1 MRKAIII
8 VSGIADGTTLFN
20 LVAMN
25 QHQQFYP
32 SSGWWCWKVNHS
44 NALGK
49 CAQILG
55 APAERNDEYFD
66 VISELREIGN
76 KHYDFVNEYYRSS
89 IESFNKEENV
99 DLLLIYGVDLE
110 KAKILQEDY
119 GAFTLMVS
127 STKSNKDFTELYDK
141 VLLWDDPNFT
151 NTVVDFLTILTK
163 DEVQLENKE

>member
-32 SSGWWCWKVNHS
+32 SPGWWTWKVNHS

-76 KHYDFVNEYYRSS
+76 KHYDFVNEYYRAS
-89 IESFNKEENV
+89 IASFNLKENV
-99 DLLLIYGVDLE
+99 DLLLVYGVDLE
-110 KAKILQEDY
+110 KAKTLQEDY

-127 STKSNKDFTELYDK
+127 STKSNKNFEDSYDK
-141 VLLWDDPNFT
+141 VLYWDAPTFT
-151 NTVVDFLTILTK
+151 QDVIDFLTILTS
-163 DEVQLENKE
+163 DEAKEKVE

>member
-1 MRKAIII
+1 MRKAIIV

-32 SSGWWCWKVNHS
+32 SVGWWCWKVNHS

-76 KHYDFVNEYYRSS
+76 KHYDFVNEYYRAS
-89 IESFNKEENV
+89 IASFNLEENV
-99 DLLLIYGVDLE
+99 DLLLVYGVDLE
-110 KAKILQEDY
+110 KAKTLQEDY
-119 GAFTLMVS
+119 GVFTLMVS
-127 STKSNKDFTELYDK
+127 STKSNKDFTGLYDK
-141 VLLWDDPNFT
+141 VLYWDSTDFVQN
-151 NTVVDFLTILTK
+151 VIDFLTILTS
-163 DEVQLENKE
+163 DEAKEKVE